1 MRTKTLMFL
10 ITYKCNLRCSYCYEP
25 KVTCN
30 RIDKTSLQRLILSQ
44 IESLPEEYDSF
55 EIHFMGGEPLL
66 EFPLIREISEWL
78 WSQSFQKTL
87 TMIYAPTN
95 GTLLSDEIRLWAST
109 NKDRFCLGLS
119 FDGDVSMQNVN
130 RSQSASKVDLK
141 FFSNAWPRQSV
152 KMTVSPATIESLA
165 DGVKFLHNNGFT
177 SVVTDLAMGEGIGWQ
192 PDHLKTLSHQL
203 DELSEYYVQERTD
216 CHMSMLDIDI
226 FGLDMPHDNIQK
238 SCSCGEDLT
247 CIDLNGETYA
257 CHLFSPVALSI
268 KRAKESQKIDFDN
281 YEALQN
287 QTCQK
292 CVLNCL
298 CNHCYGMN
306 YICTGDVTGADPFH
320 CAAFKIMFTANC
332 RHQLRIAKQN
342 NDKVALERISKFIN
356 LIA

>member
-30 RIDKTSLQRLILSQ
+30 RINKTALQRLVLSQ
-44 IESLPEEYDSF
+44 VESLPEEYDSF

-78 WSQSFQKTL
+78 WSQSFKKIL

-95 GTLLSDEIRLWAST
+95 GTLLTAEIRNWASS

-119 FDGDVSMQNVN
+119 FDGDSSMQNVN
-130 RSQSASKVDLK
+130 RSKSASKVDLK
-141 FFSNAWPRQSV
+141 FFSSTWPKQSV
-152 KMTVSPATIESLA
+152 KMTVSPSTVNSLA
-165 DGVKFLHNNGFT
+165 DGVKYLHNNGFI
-177 SVVTDLAMGEGIGWQ
+177 SVVTDLAMGKEIGWEAQ
-192 PDHLKTLSHQL
+192 HLKTLSNQL
-203 DELSEYYVQERTD
+203 DELSKFYVQERTN

-226 FGLDMPHDNIQK
+226 FGLEMPQDNTQK
-238 SCSCGEDLT
+238 SCSCGEDLS
-247 CIDLNGETYA
+247 CIDLNGEEYA
-257 CHLFSPVALSI
+257 CHLFSPVALPI
-268 KRAKESQKIDFDN
+268 DRAKESQSIEFDN
-281 YEALQN
+281 YHILQSKV
-287 QTCQK
+287 CQK

-306 YICTGDVTGADPFH
+306 YICTGDVTKADPFH

-332 RHQLRIAKQN
+332 RHQLRIAKQD
-342 NDKVALERISKFIN
+342 NDKVAFERIRKFIN